1 VNFIDSFIN
10 ECDIALKTLSYK
22 KNGTGR
28 EYPAKKGT
36 DQLSKK
42 EKGLSAQLLR
52 VNLAG
57 EVAAQAL
64 YRGQAMVCKQQEI
77 KEHLIQAG
85 EEETDHLIWC
95 KKRLKDLNGRP
106 SIFNPIW
113 YAGSFAIG
121 AIFGSFG
128 EKTSLGFV
136 EETEKQVVAHI
147 DKHLAKISPKDKE
160 SIKILQTMREDEDI
174 HAQQAGESG
183 GEELKIPIKKNNV
196 SNCKSNDINKCLYL
210 KLFYSLALNKIS
222 LHQTFTN

>member
-1 VNFIDSFIN
+1 MSLLDDFIN

-42 EKGLSAQLLR
+42 EKSLSAQLMR

-64 YRGQAMVCKQQEI
+64 YRGQAMVCKEQEI

-85 EEETDHLIWC
+85 EEESDHLIWC
-95 KKRLKDLNGRP
+95 KKRLGDLNGRP

-121 AIFGSFG
+121 VIFGSFG

-136 EETEKQVVAHI
+136 EETEKQVVLHI
-147 DKHLAKISPKDKE
+147 DQHLAKISPKDKE
-160 SIKILQTMREDEDI
+160 TIEILQTMREDEDI

-183 GEELKIPIKKNNV
+183 GEELKIPTKKIMSV
-196 SNCKSNDINKCLYL
+196 TAKVMTSTSAYI
-210 KLFYSLALNKIS
+210 
-222 LHQTFTN
+222 